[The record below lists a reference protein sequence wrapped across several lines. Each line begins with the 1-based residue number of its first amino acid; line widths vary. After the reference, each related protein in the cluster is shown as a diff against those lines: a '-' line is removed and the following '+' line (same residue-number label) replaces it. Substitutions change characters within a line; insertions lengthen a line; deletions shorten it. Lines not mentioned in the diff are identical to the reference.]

1 VLKGFRVALGWVVDL
16 HEWALAEAV
25 VLSLSQYL
33 REVGWGRV
41 SRVVVSLGEL
51 QAVDREVFEFALKE
65 LANLYSVDIG
75 RFELVEE
82 EASFECRSCG
92 FRWRLK
98 DLELPDEVREA
109 IHFLPEAA
117 YAYLR
122 CPRCGSADFILASG
136 RGVKLEGVE
145 P

>member
-1 VLKGFRVALGWVVDL
+1 VVGV

-25 VLSLSQYL
+25 VLTLSQYL
-33 REVGWGRV
+33 REVGLSSV

-51 QAVDREVFEFALKE
+51 QAVDREVFEFALRE
-65 LANLYSVDIG
+65 LASLYGVEVG
-75 RFELVEE
+75 RFEVVDE

-92 FRWRLK
+92 FRWRLR
-98 DLELPDEVREA
+98 DLNLPDEVRES

-117 YAYLR
+117 YAYVR
-122 CPRCGSADFILASG
+122 CPRCGSADFALLSG
-136 RGVKLEGVE
+136 RGVRLVGVE

>member
-1 VLKGFRVALGWVVDL
+1 VYLGWVVEV

-33 REVGWGRV
+33 REVGWGRA
-41 SRVVVSLGEL
+41 SRVIVSLGEL

-65 LANLYSVDIG
+65 LANLYGVEVGS
-75 RFELVEE
+75 FELVEE

-92 FRWRLK
+92 FRWRLR
-98 DLELPDEVREA
+98 DLDLPDEVRES

-117 YAYLR
+117 YAYIR
-122 CPRCGSADFILASG
+122 CPRCGSADFVLVSG

>member
-1 VLKGFRVALGWVVDL
+1 VVGV

-25 VLSLSQYL
+25 VLTLSQYL
-33 REVGWGRV
+33 REVGWSRV

-65 LANLYSVDIG
+65 LTSLYGVEVG
-75 RFELVEE
+75 RFEVVDE

-92 FRWRLK
+92 FRWRLR
-98 DLELPDEVREA
+98 DLNLPDEVRES

-117 YAYLR
+117 YAYVR
-122 CPRCGSADFILASG
+122 CPRCGSADFALLSG
-136 RGVKLEGVE
+136 RGVRLVGVE

>member
-1 VLKGFRVALGWVVDL
+1 MVGV

-25 VLSLSQYL
+25 VLTLSQYL
-33 REVGWGRV
+33 REVGWSRV

-65 LANLYSVDIG
+65 LTSLYGVEVG
-75 RFELVEE
+75 RFEVVDE

-92 FRWRLK
+92 FRWRLR
-98 DLELPDEVREA
+98 DLNLPDEVRES

-117 YAYLR
+117 YAYVR
-122 CPRCGSADFILASG
+122 CPRCGSADFALLSG
-136 RGVKLEGVE
+136 RGVRLVGVE

>member
-1 VLKGFRVALGWVVDL
+1 MVGV

-25 VLSLSQYL
+25 VLTLSQYL
-33 REVGWGRV
+33 REVGWSRV

-65 LANLYSVDIG
+65 LASLYGVEVG
-75 RFELVEE
+75 RFEVVDE

-92 FRWRLK
+92 FRWRLR
-98 DLELPDEVREA
+98 DLNLPDEVRES

-117 YAYLR
+117 YAYVR
-122 CPRCGSADFILASG
+122 CPRCGSADFALLSG
-136 RGVKLEGVE
+136 RGVRLVGVE

>member
-1 VLKGFRVALGWVVDL
+1 VVGV

-25 VLSLSQYL
+25 VLTLSQYL
-33 REVGWGRV
+33 REAGLSRV

-51 QAVDREVFEFALKE
+51 QAVDREVFEFALRE
-65 LANLYSVDIG
+65 LASLYGVEVG
-75 RFELVEE
+75 RFEVVDE

-92 FRWRLK
+92 FRWGLR
-98 DLELPDEVREA
+98 DLSLPDEVRES

-117 YAYLR
+117 YAYVR
-122 CPRCGSADFILASG
+122 CPRCGSADFALLSG
-136 RGVKLEGVE
+136 RGVRLVGVE

>member
-1 VLKGFRVALGWVVDL
+1 VVGV

-25 VLSLSQYL
+25 VLTLSQYL
-33 REVGWGRV
+33 REVGLSRV

-51 QAVDREVFEFALKE
+51 QAVDREVFEFALRE
-65 LANLYSVDIG
+65 LASLYGVEVG
-75 RFELVEE
+75 RFEVVDE

-92 FRWRLK
+92 FRWGLR
-98 DLELPDEVREA
+98 DLNLPDEVRES

-117 YAYLR
+117 YAYVR
-122 CPRCGSADFILASG
+122 CPRCGSADFALLSG
-136 RGVKLEGVE
+136 RGVRLVGVE